1 MGTMSTY
8 HLRPKTG
15 SVKQAFYLDNENGET
30 VYEAEML
37 KFSLLGASP
46 FEFRNKTNG
55 KTEEHK
61 VGKVVTVEQGSGLI
75 STLSKRSYFK
85 FDDKKIW
92 DYLHDLGI
100 RIENGMSGSKLGMSY
115 TVFLNGNQI
124 ATVASSSPK
133 GKSLIATDL
142 YYDVTCEEKDI
153 ELVFLVAFSIART
166 DQLVYS

>member
-1 MGTMSTY
+1 MSTY

-55 KTEEHK
+55 KIEEHK
-61 VGKVVTVEQGSGLI
+61 VGKVVTVEQGNGGLI
-75 STLSKRSYFK
+75 NMLSKRSYFK

-133 GKSLIATDL
+133 GKSLITTDL

-166 DQLVYS
+166 DQVVYS